1 MRMVP
6 TARIMMSI
14 LSATALLARR
24 AAGRSNAAPS
34 AFVGLRC
41 RQFVTVPPP
50 ALQNNNERTK
60 KALSFY
66 HHQWRP
72 TTRFSLGTM
81 SSTAAPSSE
90 SNVAAT
96 SNSIVGID
104 WVRSSVVEVLNEIF
118 DPVEIARGAAIAKLD
133 GKKKK
138 KKKKKKKQPSA
149 EEEQPKAEEEAPK
162 IMSEEERS
170 AIIAAAISNA
180 KPFTTNDAMVT
191 PATKPEFGDYQCN
204 AAMSLAKSAGL
215 NPRECAEKIVEALSP
230 KLEGIM
236 ELPLEIAGPGFI
248 NLKFRDEYL
257 RGALGVMAGDSN
269 GRLAVPVT
277 DNKKKIVVDFSSPNI
292 AKEMHVG
299 HLRSTIIGD
308 TLSNLLSFA
317 GHDVL
322 RLNHVGDWGTQ
333 FGMLVEHLRDEF
345 PEALRT
351 ETSQN
356 VDLGNSV
363 LLCCTRLPKN
373 MTATTCCQKAFQMG
387 RIRTPTR
394 HRTQNQTI
402 PKGLR
407 RRHWR
412 METSHRLPPKQGQ
425 RRTRILAH
433 HRSQK
438 ERRPHGRPMGETPR
452 GEEGPR
458 QQECREPNA
467 ECRKG
472 GHVGQGEC
480 E

>member
-1 MRMVP
+1 
-6 TARIMMSI
+6 MSI

-24 AAGRSNAAPS
+24 AAGRSTAAPS

-60 KALSFY
+60 KASSFY

-72 TTRFSLGTM
+72 TTRSSLGTM
-81 SSTAAPSSE
+81 SSTATPSSE

-138 KKKKKKKQPSA
+138 KKKKKKQPSA

-191 PATKPEFGDYQCN
+191 AATKPEFGDYQCN

-215 NPRECAEKIVEALSP
+215 NPRECAEKIVEALTP

-257 RGALGVMAGDSN
+257 SGALGVMAADSK

-277 DNKKKIVVDFSSPNI
+277 
-292 AKEMHVG
+292 E
-299 HLRSTIIGD
+299 
-308 TLSNLLSFA
+308 
-317 GHDVL
+317 
-322 RLNHVGDWGTQ
+322 
-333 FGMLVEHLRDEF
+333 
-345 PEALRT
+345 
-351 ETSQN
+351 
-356 VDLGNSV
+356 
-363 LLCCTRLPKN
+363 
-373 MTATTCCQKAFQMG
+373 
-387 RIRTPTR
+387 
-394 HRTQNQTI
+394 
-402 PKGLR
+402 
-407 RRHWR
+407 
-412 METSHRLPPKQGQ
+412 
-425 RRTRILAH
+425 
-433 HRSQK
+433 
-438 ERRPHGRPMGETPR
+438 
-452 GEEGPR
+452 
-458 QQECREPNA
+458 
-467 ECRKG
+467 
-472 GHVGQGEC
+472 
-480 E
+480 